1 MLRWEILPSCPK
13 PKPLRP
19 LWLKLFRRLKASPLP
34 APALFR
40 ACAMAATS
48 AALRTFD
55 SVPSLG
61 KAFVFLARSKLCSTL
76 MQKGSEHPRMFRMH
90 LGPQTA
96 CVVTHP
102 ELARSV
108 LTRPKDFIKMEVP
121 LNTASALDN
130 LLQRSKDGT
139 ASVLMTN
146 GHEWAAQRKPVD
158 PAFEKQA
165 LRNLLPKFND
175 CSDRLLE
182 TWRGAD
188 EVDAKQDMSRFALD
202 VLGSAMLGQ
211 TFGAIDGTFTDSYEH
226 YKYIMLEQT
235 NPVYMSFPLLER
247 LPTSRNRRM
256 REAVH
261 HMHGV
266 LQGAID
272 ARMQLRKDQQ
282 AAGTLSDEPQDML
295 DMLLGPGVDV
305 PADGVLPTEGALL
318 PMLWIFFI
326 AGHDTTAI
334 SLAWIMYYLAKYP
347 EVQKKAREE
356 AQEILAGRKD
366 PTAEDLDNVPYL
378 SAVINEGLRVR
389 PPIFNLY
396 TRQAAQDT
404 ELDGVLVPKGTGI
417 SLHIGAINKHP
428 EVWGEAED
436 FNPERFLKEKQPRV
450 FHNLP
455 FSAGPRRCLGDKFS
469 LMEQKSLLLKL
480 LTQYKVLPHES
491 TLDGDKN
498 FTSTMTGFI
507 FLQPDNIKVRLQAL
521 Q

>member
-1 MLRWEILPSCPK
+1 
-13 PKPLRP
+13 
-19 LWLKLFRRLKASPLP
+19 
-34 APALFR
+34 
-40 ACAMAATS
+40 MAATT
-48 AALRTFD
+48 AALRPFD

-61 KAFVFLARSKLCSTL
+61 KAFVFLARSKLCAAL

-90 LGPQTA
+90 IGPKTA

-121 LNTASALDN
+121 RNPASALDT
-130 LLQRSKDGT
+130 LLYRSKDGT
-139 ASVLMTN
+139 SSVVMSN
-146 GHEWAAQRKPVD
+146 GHDWAAQRKPID

-175 CSDRLLE
+175 CSDRLLD

-202 VLGSAMLGQ
+202 VLGSAVLGQ
-211 TFGAIDGTFTDSYEH
+211 SFGAIDGTFTDSYEH
-226 YKYIMLEQT
+226 YRYIMVEQT
-235 NPVYMSFPLLER
+235 NPVYMSFPFMER

-272 ARMQLRKDQQ
+272 ARVQLRKDQQ

-305 PADGVLPTEGALL
+305 PKDGVLPKEGALL
-318 PMLWIFFI
+318 PMLWIFFL
-326 AGHDTTAI
+326 AGHDTTAV
-334 SLAWIMYYLAKYP
+334 SLAWQMYFLAKYP
-347 EVQKKAREE
+347 EVQQKAREE
-356 AQEILAGRKD
+356 AQKILAGRKD
-366 PTAEDLDNVPYL
+366 PTAEDLENVPYL

-389 PPIFNLY
+389 PPVFNLY
-396 TRQAAQDT
+396 TRQAAHDT
-404 ELDGVLVPKGTGI
+404 ELDGVFVPKGTGI
-417 SLHIGAINKHP
+417 ALHIAAINKHP

-436 FNPERFLKEKQPRV
+436 FNPERFLQEKQPRV

-469 LMEQKSLLLKL
+469 LMEQKSLLMKL

-498 FTSTMTGFI
+498 FTSTMLGLM
-507 FLQPDNIKVRLQAL
+507 FLQPEDIKVRLQAV